1 MNDSPIG
8 PGAAEQPRRQG
19 GYGKGDK
26 IDDRYEVIKGIG
38 RGGMGVVYLVN
49 DTQNGQRLALKSILP
64 QYASHEYA
72 VKRFIREVNAVR
84 KMNHPCIVKIF
95 DAKKS
100 DDLLY
105 YTMEYLE
112 GQSLYRWMQRRGQMG
127 LGSTV
132 RVLSLLCSALEHA
145 HQFTVHRDL
154 SPDNVMV
161 MKDGSIKL
169 LDFGLAK
176 LTTVESSFTMIGTH
190 LGKREYNAPEQQ
202 ANARDVDLRA
212 DIYSLGVIFFEM
224 LAGERPEDDK
234 RLVEMRPDLPRECDA
249 IVLKCMAENP
259 DDRFA
264 NALELRRALMHCFES
279 YKKQG
284 EAPQQPAAIVKP
296 KMRARLET
304 ILAKARALL
313 SRVRRFRR

>member
-1 MNDSPIG
+1 MSDSPIN
-8 PGAAEQPRRQG
+8 PDAAEQPRRQS

-26 IDDRYEVIKGIG
+26 IADRYEVIKGIG
-38 RGGMGVVYLVN
+38 RGGMGMVYLVT
-49 DTQNGQRLALKSILP
+49 DTQSGEQIALKSILP

-84 KMNHPCIVKIF
+84 QMNHPCIVKIF
-95 DAKKS
+95 DAQKS
-100 DDLLY
+100 DELLY

-132 RVLSLLCSALEHA
+132 RVMSLLCSALEHA
-145 HQFTVHRDL
+145 HQYTVHRDL

-190 LGKREYNAPEQQ
+190 LGKREYNAPEQRS
-202 ANARDVDLRA
+202 NARDVDLRA

-224 LAGERPEDDK
+224 LAGERPEGEK
-234 RLVEMRPDLPRECDA
+234 HLVELRPDLPAECDA
-249 IVLKCMAENP
+249 IVLKCMAEDP
-259 DDRFA
+259 EDRYP
-264 NALELRRALMHCFES
+264 NALELRKALMHCYEV
-279 YKKQG
+279 YKAQG
-284 EAPQQPAAIVKP
+284 EAPPQTAASAKP
-296 KMRARLET
+296 KSRTFVDTL
-304 ILAKARALL
+304 LAKLRPLLARF
-313 SRVRRFRR
+313 SR

>member
-1 MNDSPIG
+1 MEETPLG
-8 PGAAEQPRRQG
+8 PGPAEKPRRQG

-26 IDDRYEVIKGIG
+26 IADRYEVIKGIG

-49 DTQNGQRLALKSILP
+49 DTQNGQQLALKSILP

-95 DAKKS
+95 DAQKS

-105 YTMEYLE
+105 YTMEYLN
-112 GQSLYRWMQRRGQMG
+112 GQSLYKWMQRRGQMG

-132 RVLSLLCSALEHA
+132 RVMSLLCSALEHA
-145 HQFTVHRDL
+145 HQYTVHRDL

-190 LGKREYNAPEQQ
+190 LGKREYNAPEQR

-224 LAGERPEDDK
+224 LAGERPEGEK
-234 RLVEMRPDLPRECDA
+234 HLVEMRPDLPSQCDA
-249 IVLKCMAENP
+249 IVLKCMAEDP
-259 DDRFA
+259 EHRYP
-264 NALELRRALMHCFES
+264 NALELRKALMHCYEV
-279 YKKQG
+279 YKQQG
-284 EAPQQPAAIVKP
+284 ETPQQPAPIAKP
-296 KMRARLET
+296 KSKPRALLNT
-304 ILAKARALL
+304 YLSKARALL
-313 SRVRRFRR
+313 SRFKR

>member
-1 MNDSPIG
+1 MEETPLGTG
-8 PGAAEQPRRQG
+8 PAEKPRRQG

-26 IDDRYEVIKGIG
+26 IADRYEVIKGIG

-49 DTQNGQRLALKSILP
+49 DTQNGQQLALKSILP

-95 DAKKS
+95 DAQKS

-105 YTMEYLE
+105 YTMEYLD
-112 GQSLYRWMQRRGQMG
+112 GQSLYKWMQRRGQMG

-132 RVLSLLCSALEHA
+132 RVMSLLCSALEHA
-145 HQFTVHRDL
+145 HQYTVHRDL

-190 LGKREYNAPEQQ
+190 LGKREYNAPEQR

-224 LAGERPEDDK
+224 LAGERPEGEK
-234 RLVEMRPDLPRECDA
+234 HLIEARPDLPSQCDA
-249 IVLKCMAENP
+249 IVLRCMAEDP
-259 DDRFA
+259 EDRYP
-264 NALELRRALMHCFES
+264 NALELRKALMNCYEV
-279 YKKQG
+279 YKQQG
-284 EAPQQPAAIVKP
+284 ESPQLFAPAAKS
-296 KMRARLET
+296 KHRTRLDT
-304 ILAKARALL
+304 FLSKARAFL
-313 SRVRRFRR
+313 SRFKR

>member
-1 MNDSPIG
+1 MIDTPFG
-8 PGAAEQPRRQG
+8 PDAAEQPRRKG

-26 IDDRYEVIKGIG
+26 INDRYEVIKGIG
-38 RGGMGVVYLVN
+38 RGGMGMVYLV
-49 DTQNGQRLALKSILP
+49 DDAQTGQQLALKSILP

-84 KMNHPCIVKIF
+84 KMNHPCIIKIF
-95 DAKKS
+95 DAQKS

-132 RVLSLLCSALEHA
+132 RVMSLLCSALEHA
-145 HQFTVHRDL
+145 HQYTVHRDL

-190 LGKREYNAPEQQ
+190 LGKREYNAPEQR

-212 DIYSLGVIFFEM
+212 DIYSLGVIFHEM

-234 RLVEMRPDLPRECDA
+234 RLVELRPDLPTECDA
-249 IVLKCMAENP
+249 IVLRCMAEDP
-259 DDRFA
+259 EDRFP
-264 NALELRRALMHCFES
+264 NALELRKAMMHCYEV
-279 YKKQG
+279 YKEAGKAPAQAAPASKQR
-284 EAPQQPAAIVKP
+284 APQMWDTV
-296 KMRARLET
+296 
-304 ILAKARALL
+304 LAKIRGLL
-313 SRVRRFRR
+313 SRFSR